1 MGVEVVKFTIFGVSL
16 FLMFFLSKYLV
27 ESLTHFSK
35 KLRVSEFM
43 VGSIVLAIG
52 TSLPEIIDALIAST
66 LSLGEL
72 GMGIIVGSNI
82 SNILLI
88 LSMSVLIK
96 PISKISKPVLK
107 ESYLLLLITLVFV
120 LFCLDG
126 QLSRFEG
133 FMLLASY
140 AGYHWFLH
148 KKDMHAGG
156 MVYVKEIQADI
167 ILTPIAIFTII
178 ICGWLV
184 VNTGASI
191 AEDLS
196 IPLSFFGLI
205 IIAVTTSLPELSS
218 SLISAKKGHYKMV
231 IGNIFGSNA
240 ANLLLAAGI
249 ASLVR
254 PMVFAS
260 SNVLAFSILSLLVI
274 TSLITFVM
282 HTKKRV
288 SRKMGSIMLFCYVIY
303 LIFVS
308 IFGGAV

>member
-1 MGVEVVKFTIFGVSL
+1 MGMEVVKFTIFGVSL

-52 TSLPEIIDALIAST
+52 TSLPEIIDTLIAST

-72 GMGIIVGSNI
+72 GVGIIVGSNI
-82 SNILLI
+82 SNMLLI
-88 LSMSVLIK
+88 LSASVLIK
-96 PISKISKPVLK
+96 PISQISKPILK
-107 ESYLLLLITLVFV
+107 ESYLLLLVTFVFV
-120 LFCLDG
+120 LFCLNG
-126 QLSRFEG
+126 ELSRFEG
-133 FMLLASY
+133 FLLLVCY
-140 AGYHWFLH
+140 AGYHWLLH
-148 KKDMHAGG
+148 KEDIHTGG
-156 MVYVKEIQADI
+156 MVYAREIQADI
-167 ILTPIAIFTII
+167 ILTPIAIFTIVV
-178 ICGWLV
+178 CGWLV

-218 SLISAKKGHYKMV
+218 SLILAKKGHSKMV

-240 ANLLLAAGI
+240 ANLLLAAGL
-249 ASLVR
+249 AALVR

-260 SNVLAFSILSLLVI
+260 SGILAFSIVSLLVI
-274 TSLITFVM
+274 SSLITFIM
-282 HTKKRV
+282 HSKKIVGR
-288 SRKMGSIMLFCYVIY
+288 RMGSVMLFGYILY

>member
-1 MGVEVVKFTIFGVSL
+1 MGAEVVKFTIFGVSL

-52 TSLPEIIDALIAST
+52 TSLPEIIDAIVASS

-72 GMGIIVGSNI
+72 GIGIVVGSNI
-82 SNILLI
+82 SNLLLV
-88 LSMSVLIK
+88 LSASVLIK

-107 ESYLLLLITLVFV
+107 ESYLLLLVTLVFA

-126 QLSRFEG
+126 QLSRLEG
-133 FMLLASY
+133 FLLLVSY
-140 AGYHWFLH
+140 AGYHWLLH
-148 KKDMHAGG
+148 KEEVHSGG
-156 MVYVKEIQADI
+156 LVYAREIEADI
-167 ILTPIAIFTII
+167 ILTPIAIFTIV

-191 AEDLS
+191 AQDLS

-218 SLISAKKGHYKMV
+218 SLISAKKGHSKMV

-249 ASLVR
+249 ASFLR

-260 SNVLAFSILSLLVI
+260 SSVLAFSIVSLLFI
-274 TSLITFVM
+274 SSLITFTI
-282 HTKKRV
+282 HSKKRI
-288 SRKMGSIMLFCYVIY
+288 SRRAGSFLLLGYVIY